1 DGHPVAP
8 PNSATMDHGGVRPD
22 VDLMMFGHRAED
34 PRVARQ
40 VALRQSRHHAPLTRP
55 AYSNLDSVS
64 DRQNLSDP
72 IVLGESVRPR
82 DWLDDEVRTE
92 TSDVEASFGIEP
104 PQTVEGR
111 RCREME
117 DGAIEEP
124 PGGHRV
130 VRHH

>member
-1 DGHPVAP
+1 
-8 PNSATMDHGGVRPD
+8 MDHGGVPPD
-22 VDLMMFGHRAED
+22 VDLMMSGRRAED

-40 VALRQSRHHAPLTRP
+40 VALGQSRHHAPLTRT

-92 TSDVEASFGIEP
+92 TSDVEASFGIESR
-104 PQTVEGR
+104 QTVEGR
-111 RCREME
+111 RCQEME
-117 DGAIEEP
+117 DCEVDGST
-124 PGGHRV
+124 GGHRL
-130 VRHH
+130 VRSIFTVSKSIHV